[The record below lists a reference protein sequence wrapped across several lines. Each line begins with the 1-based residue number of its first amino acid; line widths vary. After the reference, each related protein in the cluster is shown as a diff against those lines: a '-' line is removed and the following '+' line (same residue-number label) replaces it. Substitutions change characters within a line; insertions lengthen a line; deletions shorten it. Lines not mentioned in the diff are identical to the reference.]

1 MPLSSMPDRTIAGE
15 VAPARTG
22 VMGATTLV
30 VGSGKG
36 GVGKS
41 LVSIWLAAAL
51 ADLDRHT
58 LLYDAVPVLPS
69 LNHLLAAP
77 PARNSADILWRG
89 MPPGRLLHRLSARL
103 WLLPGDADAELL
115 HSLPPEDRARLQRRL
130 WEQFRLFD
138 VVVLDAG
145 PDPDSIVRSLT
156 LGGDALVVVT
166 TPDAVSIRESYRLV
180 KVALT
185 ASPVTI
191 VEVVVN
197 RARSATEG
205 ADAFGAL
212 QRTCAAVLGQG
223 LRLTGVI
230 LEDPGVA
237 TAVGGGRA
245 GLERLADTTAGR
257 SLARQLGSRTDG
269 SVLPPQRREAK

>member
-1 MPLSSMPDRTIAGE
+1 MPDRATTGQ

-69 LNHLLAAP
+69 LDHLLGTP

-89 MPPGRLLHRLSARL
+89 TALGQQLHRLSASL
-103 WLLPGDADAELL
+103 WLLPGDADVELL
-115 HSLPPEDRARLQRRL
+115 HSLPPDDRARLQRRL

-138 VVVLDAG
+138 VVVIDAG

-166 TPDAVSIRESYRLV
+166 TPDPPSIRESYRLI
-180 KVALT
+180 KVAVT
-185 ASPVTI
+185 ASPVTT

-197 RARSATEG
+197 RARSAAEG
-205 ADAFGAL
+205 ADAFAAL
-212 QRTCAAVLGQG
+212 QRTSVAVLVQE
-223 LRLTGVI
+223 LRLLGVI

-245 GLERLADTTAGR
+245 GLERLARTTAGR
-257 SLARQLGSRTDG
+257 SLARQLANLLGG
-269 SVLPPQRREAK
+269 SVPSPQRREAK